1 MQCIVAYC
9 YKYTTYDLF
18 CGPGLQIYSL
28 WNLLAIRVNIFL
40 FQFFPQCI
48 LSLFAHMPKKKQIKM
63 LYIMHYFTF
72 EGWRW
77 RLYEEGGSTNNNL
90 DFSLNSS
97 TKSL

>member
-18 CGPGLQIYSL
+18 CGPGLHIDSL

-48 LSLFAHMPKKKQIKM
+48 LSLFAHMPKKKHRLKC
-63 LYIMHYFTF
+63 YILCIILHLKV
-72 EGWRW
+72 EG
-77 RLYEEGGSTNNNL
+77 EGCMKKEDQLIIILT
-90 DFSLNSS
+90 SL
-97 TKSL
+97 